1 MHDVRAFFIANL
13 QHDHPESDSLCR
25 ASYAL
30 TECVGNWGDLQNRIS
45 VLSSTHSIISSIKEI
60 AMNTINSSYSWS
72 NTKPQPGD
80 TAVIQED
87 EARGHCVN
95 WVNNVWNQIAKLP
108 GAIVQNDIIYFT
120 FGDGTAI
127 AIQPELLDYNGN
139 IPTFTS
145 HAVLRLEV
153 GYVHTNIGGA
163 FIGDGLVAV
172 TYLDNNLYGGIDRI
186 FNYIKAEK
194 SLLPYYPDN
203 KTRTLLDNSLY
214 TPSMW
219 IN

>member
-45 VLSSTHSIISSIKEI
+45 ALSSTHSIISSIKEI
-60 AMNTINSSYSWS
+60 ATNTINSSYSWS

-80 TAVIQED
+80 KDIIGSGAK
-87 EARGHCVN
+87 GHCVN

-108 GAIVQNDIIYFT
+108 NVTIFGNETLYFL
-120 FGDGTAI
+120 FDDGTAVSI
-127 AIQPELLDYNGN
+127 TPEILDYNGY
-139 IPTFTS
+139 IPTFSS
-145 HAVLRLEV
+145 HVVLRLEV
-153 GYVHTNIGGA
+153 GYAHKEANGI
-163 FIGDGLVAV
+163 IKGDGLVAV
-172 TYLDNNLYGGIDRI
+172 TYLDNNLYGGSDRI
-186 FNYIKAEK
+186 FHYLETKK
-194 SLLPYYPDN
+194 TLLPDSES
-203 KTRTLLDNSLY
+203 KIKTLLDNKLY

-219 IN
+219 RYW